1 MSGQAISY
9 FFSIAQVFGAIGPL
23 IFGALIGEGADRQPL
38 FWGYVLASVIMLF
51 GGLVAFKFGVDAE
64 GKALEDIAPPL
75 SSYDEHGNQLTKLP
89 V

>member
-1 MSGQAISY
+1 MKVA
-9 FFSIAQVFGAIGPL
+9 ATIGKGTIDPNVVDHSV
-23 IFGALIGEGADRQPL
+23 IFGALVGEGTARGPL
-38 FWGYVLASVIMLF
+38 FWGYVLGSVVMLF

-75 SSYDEHGNQLTKLP
+75 STYDEHGNQLTKLP

>member
-1 MSGQAISY
+1 
-9 FFSIAQVFGAIGPL
+9 
-23 IFGALIGEGADRQPL
+23 
-38 FWGYVLASVIMLF
+38 MLF

-75 SSYDEHGNQLTKLP
+75 SSYDEQGNQITKLP

>member
-1 MSGQAISY
+1 
-9 FFSIAQVFGAIGPL
+9 
-23 IFGALIGEGADRQPL
+23 
-38 FWGYVLASVIMLF
+38 MLF

-75 SSYDEHGNQLTKLP
+75 SSYDEQVNQISKLP